1 MGKATGFIEFERE
14 VVPYRDAA
22 ERMKD
27 FGEIFTNPPEEHLQT
42 QGARCMD
49 CGVPFCQ
56 SGPGCPIDNLIPEWN
71 DLVYQGRWKE
81 ALKRLHQTNNFPE
94 FTGRTCPAP
103 CEGACVLGITDPAVT
118 IKNIENAI
126 VDRGFAEGWIQPE
139 PPATRTGKRVAVIGS
154 GPAGLAAADQLNK
167 VGHTVTVYERADRIG
182 GLLMYGI
189 PNMKLDKDVVERR
202 VNLLREEGVQFV
214 TCAHVGKKEDFASG
228 HMTQIMEERGCEMQ
242 FIDPNDLLME
252 NDALLM
258 ATGATKPFDP
268 TAQCPGRELAG
279 VQFAMD
285 FLTRNTKSLL
295 DSKLEDKT
303 YTSAADKN
311 VIVIGGGD
319 TGADCI
325 GTSLRHGCKS
335 VVNFE
340 LLDQPPAERAANNPW
355 PQWPRIYRLD
365 YSHAENKAKHGND
378 PRAYHVLAKE
388 FIGDDSGHIKAVK
401 TVEVDWSKPVEG
413 GAPFS
418 EVEGSEKEWPA
429 DLVLLA
435 TGFGGNKLHIQMRGE
450 GFQRGFVG
458 QIHAMITCR
467 QGEQSIQGARVQQ
480 IPAQARRQQTGDG
493 AFARPTRAVDGD
505 DGGLLI
511 NHALSSRRTCMPTDC
526 ARSMKP
532 GNDVATLAQSLI

>member
-1 MGKATGFIEFERE
+1 MGKPTGFMEFERE
-14 VVPYRDAA
+14 VVPYRDPA
-22 ERMKD
+22 ERVKD
-27 FGEIFTNPPEEHLQT
+27 FGEIFTSPPEEHLQT

-56 SGPGCPIDNLIPEWN
+56 SATGCPIDNLIPEWN
-71 DLVYQGRWKE
+71 DLVYQNRWRE
-81 ALKRLHQTNNFPE
+81 ALERLHQTNNFPE

-126 VDRGFAEGWIQPE
+126 VDRGFTEGWITPE
-139 PPATRTGKRVAVIGS
+139 PPAPRTGKKVAIVGS
-154 GPAGLAAADQLNK
+154 GPAGLAAAAQLNK

-189 PNMKLDKDVVERR
+189 PNMKLEKDVVERR
-202 VNLLREEGVQFV
+202 VNLLREEGVEFV

-228 HMTQIMEERGCEMQ
+228 HMTQIMEERGCELQ
-242 FIDPNDLLME
+242 FIDPKDLME
-252 NDALLM
+252 EFDALLM

-268 TAQCPGRELAG
+268 TARCPGRDLAG

-295 DSKLEDKT
+295 DSKLDDGA
-303 YTSAADKN
+303 YTSANDLD

-325 GTSLRHGCKS
+325 GTSLRHGCAS

-340 LLDQPPAERAANNPW
+340 LLDQPPAERAPNNPW
-355 PQWPRIYRLD
+355 PQWPRVYRLD
-365 YSHAENKAKHGND
+365 YSHEENKAKNGND

-388 FIGDDSGHIKAVK
+388 FVDDGTGHVKAVK
-401 TVEVDWSKPVEG
+401 TVEVDWAKPVEG

-418 EVEGSEKEWPA
+418 EVDGSEKEWPA

-435 TGFGGNKLHIQMRGE
+435 TGFVGPELAVGEMLGLETQNPRGNWQTFTGEHGEFTTNLEGVFAAGDCRRG
-450 GFQRGFVG
+450 
-458 QIHAMITCR
+458 
-467 QGEQSIQGARVQQ
+467 
-480 IPAQARRQQTGDG
+480 
-493 AFARPTRAVDGD
+493 
-505 DGGLLI
+505 
-511 NHALSSRRTCMPTDC
+511 
-526 ARSMKP
+526 
-532 GNDVATLAQSLI
+532 QSLVVWAINEGRGAARAIDQYLTGSSLLPAPGITQGSAMAV